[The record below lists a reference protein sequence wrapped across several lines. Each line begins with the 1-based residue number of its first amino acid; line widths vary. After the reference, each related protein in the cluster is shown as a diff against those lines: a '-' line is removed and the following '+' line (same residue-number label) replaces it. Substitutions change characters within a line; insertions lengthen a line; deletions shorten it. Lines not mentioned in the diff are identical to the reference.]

1 MQSRLHNPEVQRL
14 ELRWARRL
22 GLLLLDNAILVAL
35 TVAVVVFSIASPD
48 VFFTQTNLISVLR
61 FASLGGIVVAFY
73 TLAMIAG
80 QLDLSTVQVGAL
92 SGMVFAALFQVAGLP
107 LWVALGAAL
116 AVAALFGL
124 FNSYLINTIGVPSL
138 VTTLAVGTLAYGV
151 SFLILDS
158 FGSSSIMRLSRPPL
172 RSLINTQLLGV
183 PVTIPLMF
191 VVYLFVYVLL
201 NHTRLGAHL
210 YAVGGN
216 PSAARLNGISVNGVV
231 TFALVATSLAGGAAT
246 IMLGARQL
254 AVTPAMAVLT
264 SPLVAA
270 LFAGVSLS
278 GGSGRIERTLIGV
291 LFFSVLGIG
300 LSILALP
307 SWVRFALEGSAFV
320 LALLTDSLRSH
331 LETR

>member
-1 MQSRLHNPEVQRL
+1 VLI
-14 ELRWARRL
+14 
-22 GLLLLDNAILVAL
+22 DNAILIAL
-35 TVAVVVFSIASPD
+35 VLAVVVFSVASPD
-48 VFFTQTNLISVLR
+48 VFFTPTNLISVLR

-92 SGMVFAALFQVAGLP
+92 CGMVFAALYQIAGWPLLVALP
-107 LWVALGAAL
+107 LALL
-116 AVAALFGL
+116 AAALFGL
-124 FNSYLINTIGVPSL
+124 LNSYLISNVGVPSL

-151 SFLILDS
+151 SFLILDT
-158 FGSSSIMRLSRPPL
+158 FGNASVMRLNRPPL
-172 RSLINTQLLGV
+172 RSLINTEVVGV
-183 PVTIPLMF
+183 PITIVLMF
-191 VVYLFVYVLL
+191 VVYGFVYVLL
-201 NHTRLGAHL
+201 NHTRFGAHL

-216 PSAARLNGISVNGVV
+216 ALAARLNGISVSKV
-231 TFALVATSLAGGAAT
+231 TTLALVLTAVASGIAT

-254 AVTPAMAVLT
+254 AVTPAMAVLA

-291 LFFSVLGIG
+291 LFFAVLGIG

-307 SWVRFALEGSAFV
+307 SWVRFSVEGIAFV
-320 LALLTDSLRSH
+320 LALLTDSIRTH